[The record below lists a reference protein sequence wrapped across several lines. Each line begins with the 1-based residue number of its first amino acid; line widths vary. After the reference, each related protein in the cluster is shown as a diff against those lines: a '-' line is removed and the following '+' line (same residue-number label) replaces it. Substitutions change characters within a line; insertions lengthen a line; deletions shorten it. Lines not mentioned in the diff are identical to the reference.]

1 MLGVVAF
8 IPDDTYGNIFIGTM
22 GVGTGY
28 QSYTLKIGTEPRL
41 TYKMSVLLSSIGGL
55 SAGKDIYMKIYV
67 EDIAPANWNDTYCCL
82 TIVASGKLGLPPIIY
97 ISPTPPSL
105 LPNSLPFTL
114 KYLGNGTYYTDGHFY
129 LTQPSVIWVGFG
141 NPAWNESQTVLE
153 TRAQLVPVA
162 NVTGTVADSQSV
174 ALTEVAIRI
183 GFIFGSFSILFVQPI
198 LEGIFI
204 EEKK

>member
-1 MLGVVAF
+1 M
-8 IPDDTYGNIFIGTM
+8 
-22 GVGTGY
+22 
-28 QSYTLKIGTEPRL
+28 
-41 TYKMSVLLSSIGGL
+41 
-55 SAGKDIYMKIYV
+55 
-67 EDIAPANWNDTYCCL
+67 
-82 TIVASGKLGLPPIIY
+82 
-97 ISPTPPSL
+97 
-105 LPNSLPFTL
+105 
-114 KYLGNGTYYTDGHFY
+114 
-129 LTQPSVIWVGFG
+129 IWVGFG